1 MYLELVQLR
10 LPVRCVGG
18 GWGLLGRALE
28 TRWTGM
34 CANADISVLRGRGV
48 VREGVLGVVHG
59 LHVMLQRADIPVRK
73 EGEAGRRR
81 WRVRAVAGVM
91 RLLPAPG
98 RVVWQFMGNARWLL
112 VGVHRIWS
120 ALDRA
125 TSLCGVRRE
134 GIKGGLVAFESKT
147 CLGVVQK

>member
-1 MYLELVQLR
+1 M
-10 LPVRCVGG
+10 
-18 GWGLLGRALE
+18 
-28 TRWTGM
+28 
-34 CANADISVLRGRGV
+34 
-48 VREGVLGVVHG
+48 VHG
-59 LHVMLQRADIPVRK
+59 LHVMLQRADISVRK

-91 RLLPAPG
+91 QLLPAPG